1 VTQLSSKFS
10 EAFRYALEKHG
21 VQTRK
26 GTPRPYI
33 GHLIGVASIVLQYGG
48 DEEQAIAALL
58 HDAAE
63 DAGGRPVLEEIRRRF
78 GERVARIVEGCT
90 DTFEEPKP
98 LWRPRKE
105 KYIAHVAHAAPDT
118 LLVSAAD
125 KLYNVREIIIDY
137 RAHGEKTWERFAGK
151 RDGTLWYYR
160 ALVNAYRPVL
170 AHPLVDDFDREVSE
184 LESLA
189 AKM

>member
-1 VTQLSSKFS
+1 VPKLSSKFAD
-10 EAFRYALEKHG
+10 AFNYALEKHG
-21 VQTRK
+21 GQTRK

-58 HDAAE
+58 HDAPE
-63 DAGGRPVLEEIRRRF
+63 DAGGYPTLEEIREKF

-90 DTFEEPKP
+90 DTFDEPKP
-98 LWRPRKE
+98 PWRPRKE
-105 KYIAHVAHAAPDT
+105 KYIEHVGHAAPDT

-125 KLYNVREIIIDY
+125 KLYNVREIILDH
-137 RAHGEKTWERFAGK
+137 RAHGEKVWERFAGK

-160 ALVNAYRPVL
+160 ALVGAYRRAL
-170 AHPLVDDFDREVSE
+170 AHAIVDDFDREVSE
-184 LESLA
+184 LERLA
-189 AKM
+189 AGR